1 MREIHY
7 FTGIFKILKWKNQ
20 SKCRMIEYIS
30 NIGER
35 QKAEMWTKCGKPRNL
50 RGFAQRKDT
59 GQDEEK

>member
-7 FTGIFKILKWKNQ
+7 FDDILKMLKWKNQ

-35 QKAEMWTKCGKPRNL
+35 QNEGTGTKCGKPRKL

-59 GQDEEK
+59 GQDEDK